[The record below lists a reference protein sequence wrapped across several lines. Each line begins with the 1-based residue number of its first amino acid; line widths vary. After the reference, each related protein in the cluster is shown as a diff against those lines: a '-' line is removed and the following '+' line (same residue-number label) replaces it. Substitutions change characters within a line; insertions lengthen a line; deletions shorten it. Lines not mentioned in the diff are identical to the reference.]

1 MSNPAQDAAEQ
12 AARKVSPFTDFIRG
26 VPGHMWKGAL
36 DPSHFVPGSI
46 KSVMARSPVASFA
59 GKVAGE
65 ALGID
70 YTAGKTIAHMG
81 QSRGFLGAKNWV
93 DFVETARTPGS
104 VGALGKF
111 GTAMLGTGMGV
122 FSAAMTYSFVSEGY
136 QQNGTVGAAVG
147 FGQSV
152 LTGMAF
158 KKIIMPPI
166 AGAAKQGWGAAK
178 WTRAGIVGSKYLKDA
193 SGFLGGTARFL
204 GGTAGF
210 VGGGI
215 VGTLFSPLALMMG
228 AGIYGY
234 GQLEEY
240 SRKNDQAIARNKQIG
255 SLELGA
261 PIQDPF
267 GTISTLRQRSLQA
280 IQNTH
285 VNGRMAFGNEAAL
298 LHTNF

>member
-1 MSNPAQDAAEQ
+1 M
-12 AARKVSPFTDFIRG
+12 RK
-26 VPGHMWKGAL
+26 M
-36 DPSHFVPGSI
+36 
-46 KSVMARSPVASFA
+46 
-59 GKVAGE
+59 
-65 ALGID
+65 
-70 YTAGKTIAHMG
+70 
-81 QSRGFLGAKNWV
+81 
-93 DFVETARTPGS
+93 
-104 VGALGKF
+104 
-111 GTAMLGTGMGV
+111 
-122 FSAAMTYSFVSEGY
+122 
-136 QQNGTVGAAVG
+136 
-147 FGQSV
+147 
-152 LTGMAF
+152 
-158 KKIIMPPI
+158 IMPPI

-215 VGTLFSPLALMMG
+215 VGALFSPLALMMG